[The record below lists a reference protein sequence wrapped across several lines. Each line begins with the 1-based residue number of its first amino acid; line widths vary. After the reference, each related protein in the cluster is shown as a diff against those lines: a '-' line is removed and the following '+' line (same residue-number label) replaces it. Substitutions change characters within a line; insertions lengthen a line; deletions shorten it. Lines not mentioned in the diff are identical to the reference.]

1 MIEQQISSNEIFQ
14 RNNLKRATSNKQLPT
29 SNFEL
34 PTSKAKII
42 ISGGGTGGHVFPAI
56 AIANELKN
64 IDDSIEILFVGAKG
78 KIEMEK
84 VPKAGY
90 PIKGLWISGFHRK
103 LTFRNLMFPFKLV
116 FSLIKSFWIVKGF
129 KPDVVV
135 GVGGFAS
142 GPVLQ
147 IANMLDIPTL
157 LQEQNS
163 YAGVTNKL
171 LAKKADKIC
180 VAYDKMERYFPSDK
194 IILTG
199 NPVRQDL
206 KGLKKNRELALAHF
220 GFSKEKMTIVLMGG
234 SLGAR
239 SLNDGM
245 AASFEILRKHPE
257 VQILWQAGKL
267 YFDEFLNSQTAQ
279 LENVKIVAFIDRVD
293 LALAMAD
300 VTITRAGASTVSE
313 LCLTGKAAVLVP
325 SPNVAEDHQTQ
336 NALALAEKDAAILV
350 KDADI
355 NEKMIATALSVLEN
369 SELKNQLQNNILK
382 LAKPDATKQI
392 ANEVL
397 GLANV

>member
-1 MIEQQISSNEIFQ
+1 
-14 RNNLKRATSNKQLPT
+14 LKQATSNFQLPT
-29 SNFEL
+29 SN
-34 PTSKAKII
+34 SKII

-64 IDDSIEILFVGAKG
+64 IDASIEIIFVGANG

-103 LTFRNLMFPFKLV
+103 LTLRNLLFPLKLI
-116 FSLIKSFWIVKGF
+116 FSLFKAFWIVKNF

-147 IANMLDIPTL
+147 IANMLGIPTL

-180 VAYDKMERYFPSDK
+180 VAYDKMERFFPADK
-194 IILTG
+194 IVLTG
-199 NPVRQDL
+199 NPIRQDL
-206 KGLKKNRELALAHF
+206 KELEKFKEEALKYF
-220 GFSKEKMTIVLMGG
+220 GFSKEKKTIVLMGG

-245 AASFEILRKHPE
+245 AASFEILKKHPE

-267 YFDEFLNSQTAQ
+267 YIGEFSKSETAQ
-279 LENVKIVAFIDRVD
+279 LENIKITAFIDRVD

-300 VTITRAGASTVSE
+300 VTITRAGASTISE
-313 LCLTGKAAVLVP
+313 LCMTGKAAVLIP

-336 NALALAEKDAAILV
+336 NALALVEKEAAVLV
-350 KDADI
+350 RDFDL
-355 NEKMIATALSVLEN
+355 NEIMISTTLSVL
-369 SELKNQLQNNILK
+369 KNDEWRVRLRNNILK
-382 LAKPDATKQI
+382 LAKPDATRRI
-392 ANEVL
+392 AKEVL
-397 GLANV
+397 ALANIQKY

>member
-1 MIEQQISSNEIFQ
+1 MELLTIKKQKSNKP
-14 RNNLKRATSNKQLPT
+14 LKRAASNY
-29 SNFEL
+29 
-34 PTSKAKII
+34 KII

-56 AIANELKN
+56 AIANELKRMDAS
-64 IDDSIEILFVGAKG
+64 IDILFVGAKG

-84 VPKAGY
+84 VPNAGY

-103 LTFRNLMFPFKLV
+103 LTLRNLLFPLKLM
-116 FSLIKSFWIVKGF
+116 FSLVKAFWIVRSF

-147 IANMLDIPTL
+147 VANMLGVPTL

-180 VAYDKMERYFPSDK
+180 VAYDKMERYFPKEK

-199 NPVRQDL
+199 NPIRQDL
-206 KGLKKNRELALAHF
+206 KELGKQKNQALEYF
-220 GFSKEKMTIVLMGG
+220 GFSKEKKTIVLMGG
-234 SLGAR
+234 SLGAQA
-239 SLNDGM
+239 LNEGM
-245 AASFEILRKHPE
+245 AASFEILKKNPE

-267 YFDEFLNSQTAQ
+267 YIDKFKESETAQ

-293 LALAMAD
+293 LAFAMAD

-313 LCLTGKAAVLVP
+313 LCMTEKAAVLVP

-350 KDADI
+350 KNADV

-369 SELKNQLQNNILK
+369 ETLKSQLVTNIRR
-382 LAKPDATKQI
+382 LAKPNATQI
-392 ANEVL
+392 IAEEVL
-397 GLANV
+397 SLAKV

>member
-1 MIEQQISSNEIFQ
+1 MEVLTEEKITVKNTLKQETS
-14 RNNLKRATSNKQLPT
+14 NLKV
-29 SNFEL
+29 
-34 PTSKAKII
+34 I

-56 AIANELKN
+56 AIANELKAM
-64 IDDSIEILFVGAKG
+64 DDSMEILFVGAKG

-84 VPKAGY
+84 VPNAGY

-103 LTFRNLMFPFKLV
+103 LTLRNLLFPLKLLV
-116 FSLIKSFWIVKGF
+116 SLAKSFWIVRSF
-129 KPDVVV
+129 KPDVVI

-147 IANMLDIPTL
+147 IANMFGIPTL

-180 VAYDKMERYFPSDK
+180 VAYDNMNRFFPSEK
-194 IILTG
+194 IVLTG

-206 KGLKKNRELALAHF
+206 KNRNDLKGQALEYY
-220 GFSKEKMTIVLMGG
+220 GFSKEKKTIVLMGG

-239 SLNDGM
+239 ALNDAM
-245 AASFEILRKHPE
+245 AANFEILKKHPE
-257 VQILWQAGKL
+257 VQVLWQAGKL
-267 YFDEFLNSQTAQ
+267 YIDEFSKSQTAK

-293 LALAMAD
+293 LAFAMAD

-313 LCLTGKAAVLVP
+313 LCLTGKASILVP

-336 NALALAEKDAAILV
+336 NALALVEKDAAVLV
-350 KDADI
+350 KNAEA
-355 NEKMIATALSVLEN
+355 NEKMISTALSVLN
-369 SELKNQLQNNILK
+369 DDQWRKKLQNNILK

-397 GLANV
+397 NLVKHLNC

>member
-1 MIEQQISSNEIFQ
+1 MVKKQIKIKKLNSQ
-14 RNNLKRATSNKQLPT
+14 TGKY
-29 SNFEL
+29 
-34 PTSKAKII
+34 KII

-56 AIANELKN
+56 AIANELKKIN
-64 IDDSIEILFVGAKG
+64 ESIEILFVGAKG

-103 LTFRNLMFPFKLV
+103 LTLRNLLFPLKLLV
-116 FSLIKSFWIVKGF
+116 SLVKSFWIVNTF
-129 KPDVVV
+129 KPNVVV

-147 IANMLDIPTL
+147 MANMLGIPTL

-171 LAKKADKIC
+171 LSKKADKIC
-180 VAYDKMERYFPSDK
+180 VAYDKMERYFPSNK

-206 KGLKKNRELALAHF
+206 KDLNKKREEALEYF
-220 GFSKEKMTIVLMGG
+220 CFSKEKKTIFLTGG

-245 AASFEILRKHPE
+245 AASFEILKKHPE
-257 VQILWQAGKL
+257 IQVLWQAGKL
-267 YFDEFLNSQTAQ
+267 YIDEFSKSETAQ
-279 LENVKIVAFIDRVD
+279 LPNVKVVAFIDRMD
-293 LALAMAD
+293 FAYAMAD
-300 VTITRAGASTVSE
+300 VMITRAGASTVSE
-313 LCLTGKAAVLVP
+313 LCITGRAAILVP

-350 KDADI
+350 KDGEV

-369 SELKNQLQNNILK
+369 ETLKNQLEKNILK
-382 LAKPDATKQI
+382 LAKPDASRII
-392 ANEVL
+392 AEEVL
-397 GLANV
+397 SLVKG

>member
-1 MIEQQISSNEIFQ
+1 MELLTIKKQK
-14 RNNLKRATSNKQLPT
+14 NNIPLKRAASNY
-29 SNFEL
+29 
-34 PTSKAKII
+34 KII

-56 AIANELKN
+56 AIANELKRMDAS
-64 IDDSIEILFVGAKG
+64 IDILFVGAKG

-84 VPKAGY
+84 VPNAGY

-103 LTFRNLMFPFKLV
+103 LTLRNLLFPLKLM
-116 FSLIKSFWIVKGF
+116 FSLVKAFWIVRSF

-147 IANMLDIPTL
+147 VANMLGVPTL

-180 VAYDKMERYFPSDK
+180 VAYDKMERYFPKEK

-199 NPVRQDL
+199 NPIRQDL
-206 KGLKKNRELALAHF
+206 KELGNLKKQALEYF
-220 GFSKEKMTIVLMGG
+220 GFSKGKKTIVLMGG
-234 SLGAR
+234 SLGAQA
-239 SLNDGM
+239 LNEGM
-245 AASFEILRKHPE
+245 AASFEILKKNPE

-267 YFDEFLNSQTAQ
+267 YIDKFKESETAQ

-293 LALAMAD
+293 LAFAMAD

-313 LCLTGKAAVLVP
+313 LCMTEKAAVLVP

-350 KDADI
+350 KNAEV

-369 SELKNQLQNNILK
+369 ETLKSQLVTNIRR
-382 LAKPDATKQI
+382 LAKPNATQI
-392 ANEVL
+392 IAEEVL
-397 GLANV
+397 SLAKV

>member
-1 MIEQQISSNEIFQ
+1 MDALMVKKQIKIKKLNSQ
-14 RNNLKRATSNKQLPT
+14 TGKY
-29 SNFEL
+29 
-34 PTSKAKII
+34 KII

-56 AIANELKN
+56 AIANELKKIN
-64 IDDSIEILFVGAKG
+64 ESIEILFVGAKG

-103 LTFRNLMFPFKLV
+103 LTLRNLLFPLKLLV
-116 FSLIKSFWIVKGF
+116 SLVKSFWIVNTF
-129 KPDVVV
+129 KPNVVV

-147 IANMLDIPTL
+147 MANMLGIPTL

-171 LAKKADKIC
+171 LSKKADKIC
-180 VAYDKMERYFPSDK
+180 VAYDKMERYFPSNK

-206 KGLKKNRELALAHF
+206 KDLNKKREEALEYF
-220 GFSKEKMTIVLMGG
+220 CFSKEKKTIFLTGG

-245 AASFEILRKHPE
+245 AASFEILKKHPE
-257 VQILWQAGKL
+257 IQVLWQAGKL
-267 YFDEFLNSQTAQ
+267 YIDEFSKSETAQ
-279 LENVKIVAFIDRVD
+279 LPNVKVVAFIDRMD
-293 LALAMAD
+293 FAYAMAD
-300 VTITRAGASTVSE
+300 VMITRAGASTVSE
-313 LCLTGKAAVLVP
+313 LCITGRAAILVP

-350 KDADI
+350 KDGEV

-369 SELKNQLQNNILK
+369 ETLKNQLEKNILK
-382 LAKPDATKQI
+382 LAKPDASRII
-392 ANEVL
+392 AEEVL
-397 GLANV
+397 SLVKG